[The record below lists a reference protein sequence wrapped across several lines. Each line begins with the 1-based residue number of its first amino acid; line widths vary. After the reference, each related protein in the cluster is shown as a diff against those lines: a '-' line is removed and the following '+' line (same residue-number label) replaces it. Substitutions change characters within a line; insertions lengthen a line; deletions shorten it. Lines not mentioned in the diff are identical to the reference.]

1 MESKKQSKVKSE
13 KDLFVKNHYD
23 LKLLQDKSKTWFQ
36 QQVLLMS
43 KRRITPNQLLS
54 NQQHALTTKLFP
66 GNLYLYFYDPKYKDD
81 LPYFDRFPMVFPWR
95 ANKDGFIGLNLHYL
109 PHQLRVK
116 LMTNLLTF
124 RNNGKMDESTK
135 LKFSWQMIDGISK
148 YRLAK
153 PCVKQYL
160 YDHVKS
166 PFIKIDSSEWGT
178 AMMLPVER
186 FQKSNTANVWQDSI
200 KKAT

>member
-1 MESKKQSKVKSE
+1 MERKTRNPLPPE
-13 KDLFVKNHYD
+13 RDLLAKNHYE
-23 LKLLQDKSKTWFQ
+23 LKLLQDKSKTWFD
-36 QQVLLMS
+36 QQVLLLS
-43 KRRITPNQLLS
+43 KKRITPNQLLA
-54 NQQHALTTKLFP
+54 NQTHALTTKILP
-66 GNLYLYFYDPKYKDD
+66 GNLYLYFYDPKLKNE

-109 PHQLRVK
+109 PYALRAK
-116 LMTNLLTF
+116 LITNLLAF
-124 RNNGKMDESTK
+124 RNNNKMDESTR

-166 PFIKIDSSEWGT
+166 PFVRIDANEWGT

-186 FQKSNTANVWQDSI
+186 FQKSTAANVWQDSI
-200 KKAT
+200 KKAR